1 MILTVVDY
9 FSKVV
14 HFVALPKLH
23 SAKETA
29 NQLVFLV
36 FCLHGIPLDIVSDK
50 VHSLFLM
57 SGKPFA
63 KPWEPL
69 SAYAMVFIHIRMVK
83 QKEQTRTWRL
93 LYDAS
98 LPLIPP
104 PGGPI

>member
-29 NQLVFLV
+29 NQMVFLV
-36 FCLHGIPLDIVSDK
+36 FCLNGIPLDIVSDE

-57 SGKPFA
+57 SGNLFA

-69 SAYAMVFIHIRMVK
+69 SAYAMVFIHIRMIK
-83 QKEQTRTWRL
+83 QRWLKLAQVCPQFPYQCGYRFVFL
-93 LYDAS
+93 
-98 LPLIPP
+98 
-104 PGGPI
+104 